1 MRKINGKLFLYE
13 LKKTFL
19 IPSIWAGVC
28 VLLNFI
34 DLLFFRVEEG
44 AGIGD
49 YERWAYSFLYIFYAL
64 VLGVFIYR
72 TFTTRKLYEKTRVSK
87 EKLFWIRTLYIFAYC
102 FIFTTV
108 LTLVGTMNLA
118 ICDVEEYGDWQKI
131 IKTSVFAYQGKSAW
145 YFLFGAA
152 VGMTGA
158 ITYSV
163 VVFAQ
168 NIIYSRERWYLK
180 IIWSIALI
188 SAIFSTHF
196 VIATTFTF
204 PGLGAGEY
212 FSTPIPFGNMTYEI
226 YDNYFFHTAQFDP
239 RSALAVE
246 PELLR
251 CALCWTITNPWVLLS
266 GLFVIVFAFFSI
278 GFLYRGQNAGYA
290 NVSEKEA
297 NNEIEK

>member
-19 IPSIWAGVC
+19 LPSIWAGLC

-44 AGIGD
+44 AGISD
-49 YERWAYSFLYIFYAL
+49 YERWAHSFLYIFYAI
-64 VLGVFIYR
+64 VMGVFIYR
-72 TFTTRKLYEKTRVSK
+72 TFTTRKLYEKMRVPQ
-87 EKLFWIRTLYIFAYC
+87 EKLFWIRTLYIFSYC

-118 ICDVEEYGDWQKI
+118 IASVEQYGEWQKI

-145 YFLFGAA
+145 YFLFGAS

-163 VVFAQ
+163 IVFAQ
-168 NIIYSRERWYLK
+168 NIICSGERWYLK
-180 IIWSIALI
+180 VVWSLAFI
-188 SAIFSTHF
+188 SAIMCTHF
-196 VIATTFTF
+196 VISLTNTF

-212 FSTPIPFGNMTYEI
+212 FSTPIPFGGMTYQA
-226 YDNYFFHTAQFDP
+226 YDNYFDTVQFDP
-239 RSALAVE
+239 STALRLE
-246 PELLR
+246 PELVK
-251 CALCWTITNPWVLLS
+251 CNLCWNVTNPWVLLS
-266 GLFVIVFAFFSI
+266 GLFVIVFAFLSI
-278 GFLYRGQNAGYA
+278 GFLHRGRNAGY
-290 NVSEKEA
+290 SDSLEKEA
-297 NNEIEK
+297 K